1 MHGHQPVDDDI
12 DLVHDEDLWI
22 SKYKGV
28 EVHFEVRWGR
38 LVSDLV
44 GN

>member
-1 MHGHQPVDDDI
+1 MHVHQPVDDGI

-22 SKYKGV
+22 SRDKGV

-44 GN
+44 SN